1 MTNPICAPKVIAI
14 CREDVPEFG
23 NKPLKLLGFYRVKV
37 RLSFRDYALELF
49 TGPLCRWRWG
59 FLVTYW
65 RCPRDWLNVSHDGTI
80 A

>member
-1 MTNPICAPKVIAI
+1 MGNLNRAPKVIAI
-14 CREDVPEFG
+14 CREDVLEFG
-23 NKPLKLLGFYRVKV
+23 NKPLKRLGFYRVEV
-37 RLSFRDYALELF
+37 WLGLGDHSLELF

-65 RCPRDWLNVSHDGTI
+65 LCPRDWLKVTHDGTF